1 MEPLGSSEQSIQGCL
16 EKLKCILKGVKLHK
30 LLSRQLSLNGEASV
44 ALCRLAWGAEL
55 PRVAPVLV
63 PCCLP
68 RHLLSWAPGAPGS
81 LLPLLNGAVLLLCLF
96 SLL

>member
-1 MEPLGSSEQSIQGCL
+1 M
-16 EKLKCILKGVKLHK
+16 
-30 LLSRQLSLNGEASV
+30 